1 MVRSIKKNIVAVLAV
16 LLFSTGITA
25 CSKTEKV
32 LEKQTSVE
40 PNKQGEKSTER
51 TSEFE
56 FKNGERSFKLEFK
69 PKSEAEK
76 VISEVLKI
84 EISDDYNKLNE
95 LKIEQLDYSTFDKHL
110 KDNNYLINEITIHNM
125 RKLNEEEYE
134 DNPNTQSYYP
144 YMSRLTK
151 FNPYEFQMIEVDY
164 TKKVSEELD
173 KVAQWGSGKW
183 RRYYVMVKEKED
195 SSWKVYD
202 VYGHM

>member
-1 MVRSIKKNIVAVLAV
+1 MVRGIKKNIVAILAV

-32 LEKQTSVE
+32 LEQQTSVE
-40 PNKQGEKSTER
+40 SNKKGGKSTEG

-56 FKNGERSFKLEFK
+56 FKNGERNFKLEFK

-125 RKLNEEEYE
+125 RNLSKKEYA
-134 DNPNTQSYYP
+134 DNPNNQSYYP